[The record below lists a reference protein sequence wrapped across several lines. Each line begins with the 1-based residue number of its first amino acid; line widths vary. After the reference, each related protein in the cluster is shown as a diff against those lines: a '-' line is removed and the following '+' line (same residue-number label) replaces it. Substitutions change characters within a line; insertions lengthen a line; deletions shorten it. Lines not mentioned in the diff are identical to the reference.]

1 MGSFAEF
8 HYGYDEEE
16 ENAEDNEMDVG
27 DATGHTPREKENDHN
42 MVKRND
48 RVPRNS
54 QLKVEYRLQT
64 GIV

>member
-1 MGSFAEF
+1 MGSSTEF

-48 RVPRNS
+48 RVP
-54 QLKVEYRLQT
+54 
-64 GIV
+64 